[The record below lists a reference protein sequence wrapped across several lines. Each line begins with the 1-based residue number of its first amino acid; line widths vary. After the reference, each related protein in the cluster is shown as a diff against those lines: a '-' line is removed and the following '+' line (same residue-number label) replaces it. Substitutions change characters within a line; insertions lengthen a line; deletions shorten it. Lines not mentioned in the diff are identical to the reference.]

1 MVAAR
6 KGCNQLR
13 DNLMNN
19 RKINLREMSES
30 EQLSTLKNI
39 EKDNEKLKNI
49 LMKLNPTIL
58 SEILRKYENK

>member
-1 MVAAR
+1 
-6 KGCNQLR
+6 
-13 DNLMNN
+13 MNN